1 MTKEGRND
9 AIIFLYCHYILCHF
23 SNHTPTTI
31 HNMPYHWVHT
41 IGSQHFTMHYLRTA
55 HPIIHAHQHELY
67 FTYKTLPV
75 PALLGHFLRVP
86 FLANCTL
93 LWTHVQGP
101 RTGPVSAI
109 SELLTI
115 IKEWLSLDRLTNWQT
130 GRQTDCLNSLCICM
144 SGVIHS
150 ISLYK
155 KISLNLGSR
164 VSNSWW
170 LMHKFNVYTRSK
182 IDQKLLPLP
191 PDDATKLNFQSL
203 S

>member
-1 MTKEGRND
+1 MPP
-9 AIIFLYCHYILCHF
+9 LYLVPLF
-23 SNHTPTTI
+23 QPHTQATI

-41 IGSQHFTMHYLRTA
+41 IGLQHFTMHYLLTA

-93 LWTHVQGP
+93 LWTRVQGP

-115 IKEWLSLDRLTNWQT
+115 IKEWFSLDRLTNWQT
-130 GRQTDCLNSLCICM
+130 GRQTDCLNLLCICM
-144 SGVIHS
+144 CGVIHSTKS

-155 KISLNLGSR
+155 EISLNLGSR

-170 LMHKFNVYTRSK
+170 LMHKFKVYTWSK
-182 IDQKLLPLP
+182 STHRID
-191 PDDATKLNFQSL
+191 
-203 S
+203 